1 MSEPLQPSRTG
12 GLQLSLETEK
22 REKGNMKKGFLVFLF
37 GILCLG
43 VISTSSVWATE
54 EKDAGG
60 TAISEFR
67 ALSQFRSVK
76 LVWQSDLPAA
86 TAKSFQITRSIYY
99 EQGLYTS
106 LAAVEAKEGE
116 NSYTFVDK
124 EIKSAENYYYKITVE
139 GTGETFGPAVARPFL
154 SQPAT

>member
-1 MSEPLQPSRTG
+1 
-12 GLQLSLETEK
+12 
-22 REKGNMKKGFLVFLF
+22 MKKAFVVFLF
-37 GILCLG
+37 GIVCLG
-43 VISTSSVWATE
+43 VISTSSVWAAE
-54 EKDAGG
+54 EKGVGG

-67 ALSQFRSVK
+67 AFSQFRSVK
-76 LVWQSDLPAA
+76 LVWQSGLPGA

-99 EQGLYTS
+99 EQGPYTP

-124 EIKSAENYYYKITVE
+124 EIKSSENYYYKITIE
-139 GTGETFGPAVARPFL
+139 GTGETFGPSVAKPFL